1 MDVKTFLLP
10 DLGEGLQEAEIVSW
24 KVSVG
29 DSIVMDQLLM
39 EVKTQKAI
47 VEIPSPYTGTVKA
60 LHGKV
65 GDVLGVGVLLVEFE
79 VAESSDC
86 DVSAP
91 EKKMEP
97 AYLPTPE
104 LEPKKVAE
112 GGSTHGILAMPMV
125 RKRACELGVDLSKVA
140 GTGPNGSI
148 TLADIEPTT
157 QLQTMILGETRKEYE
172 APLPGVRKLMA
183 RTMERAHREVVATT
197 VFDRAQLPYEST
209 TSDITSRLIYAV
221 IAGCRASPSLNAW
234 YNSERQTVTRHVS
247 IDLGLAVDTK
257 HGLFV
262 PVLERVDT
270 LLYFEMR
277 EALVGVKKAVLGGK
291 ALSSVTPTITLS
303 NVGAVGGEYATAI
316 VVPPQVAIV
325 VAGRIR
331 DSVCVMEGEVRR
343 CKILPL
349 SLTFDHR
356 VVTGVEAT
364 RFLVAMIESLEKKDN
379 F

>member
-112 GGSTHGILAMPMV
+112 GGNTHCILSMPIF
-125 RKRACELGVDLSKVA
+125 LYTSGFFL
-140 GTGPNGSI
+140 N
-148 TLADIEPTT
+148 
-157 QLQTMILGETRKEYE
+157 
-172 APLPGVRKLMA
+172 
-183 RTMERAHREVVATT
+183 
-197 VFDRAQLPYEST
+197 ST
-209 TSDITSRLIYAV
+209 TSPKRRIFSRFFF
-221 IAGCRASPSLNAW
+221 P
-234 YNSERQTVTRHVS
+234 
-247 IDLGLAVDTK
+247 
-257 HGLFV
+257 
-262 PVLERVDT
+262 
-270 LLYFEMR
+270 
-277 EALVGVKKAVLGGK
+277 
-291 ALSSVTPTITLS
+291 SSVRTVGSKCAS
-303 NVGAVGGEYATAI
+303 NGLRPYFRAI
-316 VVPPQVAIV
+316 
-325 VAGRIR
+325 
-331 DSVCVMEGEVRR
+331 
-343 CKILPL
+343 
-349 SLTFDHR
+349 
-356 VVTGVEAT
+356 
-364 RFLVAMIESLEKKDN
+364 
-379 F
+379 